1 MIKNIT
7 IASRESPLA
16 IWQAEHIK
24 IKINQLHP
32 DIIVKIKG
40 FKTQGDLILD
50 QSLAT
55 IGGKGLFIKELEQA
69 LLANRADLAVHSMKD
84 LPMDIPLE
92 FKISAITERED
103 PRDAFISNLYQSLES
118 LPDGSIIGTSSLRRQ
133 SQIKAKFPNLII
145 NPLRGNLQ
153 TRLRKLD
160 GKEYDA
166 IILAAAGLIRL
177 GLEERI
183 TLLLDESTS
192 IPAVGQGAL
201 GIEILKTNT
210 NLQELLS
217 PLNHQKTSICVRA
230 ERAVSRALAGS
241 CTVPLG
247 AHAIIK
253 NNKLHLKGF
262 VAQANGSQIIYAS
275 EEGAIDNPEMLGNK
289 LSEKLINQG
298 AKSILSS

>member
-118 LPDGSIIGTSSLRRQ
+118 LPDGSIVGTSSLRRQ

>member
-7 IASRESPLA
+7 IASRKSPLA

-32 DIIVKIKG
+32 DIIVEIKG
-40 FKTQGDLILD
+40 FKTQGDLMLD

-69 LLANRADLAVHSMKD
+69 LLSNRADLAVHSMKD

-118 LPDGSIIGTSSLRRQ
+118 LPDGSIVGTSSLRRQ

-160 GKEYDA
+160 EKEYDA

-192 IPAVGQGAL
+192 LPAVGQGAL

-217 PLNHQKTSICVRA
+217 PLNHQKTAICVQA

-253 NNKLHLKGF
+253 NNKLYLKGF

-275 EEGAIDNPEMLGNK
+275 EEGTIDNPEMLGNK

-298 AKSILSS
+298 AKLILSS

>member
-24 IKINQLHP
+24 IKINQLYP